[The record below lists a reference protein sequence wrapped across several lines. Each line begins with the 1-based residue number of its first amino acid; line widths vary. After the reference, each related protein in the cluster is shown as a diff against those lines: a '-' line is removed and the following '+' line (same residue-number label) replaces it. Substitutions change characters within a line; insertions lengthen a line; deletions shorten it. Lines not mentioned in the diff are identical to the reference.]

1 MRGYTAGKAY
11 GLRPNRDI
19 KHFVSLW
26 DQPPFNLL
34 VALMYHRI
42 WEKISWRGFR
52 IVEPLHQAI
61 FEKDDDFYI
70 PLTNR
75 QDLRCDD
82 LQHKGRKTLALI
94 YITEEQYN
102 KITKR

>member
-1 MRGYTAGKAY
+1 MIKGRTTGKAY

-19 KHFVSLW
+19 KYYVELWEQPFLSLM
-26 DQPPFNLL
+26 
-34 VALMYHRI
+34 VAHMYHHV
-42 WEKISWRGFR
+42 WEKISWRFFR
-52 IVEPLHQAI
+52 LLEKLPLPG
-61 FEKDDDFYI
+61 KDDDFYI

-75 QDLRCDD
+75 QDIRCDD
-82 LQHKGRKTLALI
+82 LAHKKRKSLALI